1 MKEEEVI
8 NLSSKCNFN
17 ATKALPLKLEA
28 SGREYWRVLDNK
40 DSLVLCYLNPSLG
53 DHLDFLKIS
62 NLLNANNISTADV
75 IHHNADIGVTFQKD
89 LGDDDLLTIFNE
101 ENKQDLLKRS
111 LDLLA
116 KIQGLPQE
124 EIPKL
129 THDELV
135 DQMHLFK
142 DIFCINFLE
151 VEPDNSIDDLMLL
164 TTENIKQQPWVNCH
178 FDFERRNLILHQNQ
192 ITVIDHQDMKIGPLG
207 IDLSGILIDHYY
219 PVNLKDINMMLDYF
233 SKQIKSKYNSEEL
246 FNFLRW
252 GSIQR
257 NMRILGTLANL
268 FIEHKR
274 SFRLKDLPMI
284 LSNLECMIPDNHKSK
299 LFISEQL
306 KPLLNKKLLDI

>member
-17 ATKALPLKLEA
+17 ATKAIPLKLEA

-75 IHHNADIGVTFQKD
+75 IHHNADIGVTLQKD

-116 KIQGLPQE
+116 KIQGLSQE

-164 TTENIKQQPWVNCH
+164 TTENIKQQPLVNCH

-306 KPLLNKKLLDI
+306 QPLLNKKLLDI